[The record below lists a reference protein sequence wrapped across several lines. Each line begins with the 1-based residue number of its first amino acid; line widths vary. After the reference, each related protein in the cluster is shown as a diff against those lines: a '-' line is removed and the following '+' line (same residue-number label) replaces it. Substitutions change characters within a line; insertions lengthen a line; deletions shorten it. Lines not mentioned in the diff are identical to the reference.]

1 MTITVASLCYA
12 FLGASFVTIL
22 FLIRL
27 RYFETRADHR
37 VAVPPLS
44 HNDLSHPISVI
55 IPTFNED
62 AVLPA
67 TISRLFESC
76 ARCSERQDSTELEE
90 PTVIIVNAG
99 HSGRTR
105 ASLTSLI
112 AAHPTLHLLAFPGRP
127 SRGAQ
132 QNYGAAQAIAL
143 APETSLL
150 LFLHADTFLPTGW
163 DISIQNTLSSDHP
176 PAMGTFTLSLLGRI
190 SPSLRLMLWG
200 AKIRARWG
208 ALPYGDQGYF
218 LTRRT
223 FEAVEG
229 FPNVPIMED
238 LGLLRRISRGLI
250 NRKVEVLEDLVLTSP
265 RRWNRK
271 GVLKNTVF
279 NQVLIICWLCGVS
292 HETIYRWY
300 YGHASAED
308 EPISEG

>member
-1 MTITVASLCYA
+1 MTITIASLCYA
-12 FLGASFVTIL
+12 LLGASFFTIL

-27 RYFETRADHR
+27 RSVETSTDHR

-44 HNDLSHPISVI
+44 RNGPPHPLSVV

-62 AVLPA
+62 RILPV

-76 ARCSERQDSTELEE
+76 ARCSERHDSAELEE
-90 PTVIIVNAG
+90 PTVVIVDAG
-99 HSGRTR
+99 HSRQTR
-105 ASLTSLI
+105 ANLTSLM
-112 AAHPTLHLLAFPGRP
+112 AAHPKLHLLTFPGRP

-132 QNYGAAQAIAL
+132 QNYGAAEAVVL
-143 APETSLL
+143 APKTSIL
-150 LFLHADTFLPTGW
+150 LFLHADTLLPNGW
-163 DISIQNTLSSDHP
+163 DTTIRNTLLSDHP
-176 PAMGTFTLSLLGRI
+176 PAMGCFTLSLLGRI

-200 AKIRARWG
+200 AKIRGRWA

-223 FEAVEG
+223 FEAVDG
-229 FPNVPIMED
+229 FPNVPVMED
-238 LGLLRRISRGLI
+238 LGLLKRISRRLV
-250 NRKVEVLEDLVLTSP
+250 NRKVEVLEERVLTSP

-279 NQVLIICWLCGVS
+279 NQVMIICWLCGVS

-300 YGHASAED
+300 YGHVSTED
-308 EPISEG
+308 ERSSKG